1 MGSNQHALRSTRTCL
16 RVLSR
21 ALPWYHLHLRVAK
34 TSYVLLCQYDC
45 TLFLNIRFVRFFFLF
60 FFVINSDSLRL
71 HGHQGKSFHIR
82 HGTFKY
88 RISVSGL
95 HTKHESSLKCSHIR
109 HNYGLWIR
117 NPKWKLC
124 IRTLW
129 LRNFRSC
136 SWVIPWIR
144 IVYFPSGLRLTLP
157 FRWGQV
163 ALTPN
168 WPIYLQEWFLCRIQY
183 FFLVTLGPINGINSF
198 FNSFDSAV
206 ILSAAWIRWAP
217 DTRDHKSSSI
227 DGLHVVSGGN
237 NSSDLRDG
245 AAHLNLLLWKRLW
258 SK

>member
-109 HNYGLWIR
+109 HKSGLWIR
-117 NPKWKLC
+117 NPKWKLR

-136 SWVIPWIR
+136 SWVIPVNPYSLLSFW
-144 IVYFPSGLRLTLP
+144 FAFDLA
-157 FRWGQV
+157 FQV
-163 ALTPN
+163 
-168 WPIYLQEWFLCRIQY
+168 
-183 FFLVTLGPINGINSF
+183 G
-198 FNSFDSAV
+198 
-206 ILSAAWIRWAP
+206 
-217 DTRDHKSSSI
+217 SSSTYTELTDLSPRMVFMQDPVLLFGYVWSYKWYQFLFQQLWLCCHFI
-227 DGLHVVSGGN
+227 CRLNPVSAWH
-237 NSSDLRDG
+237 S
-245 AAHLNLLLWKRLW
+245 W
-258 SK
+258 SQIF